1 MENRDQIQVRLEGG
15 QACVSFAGG
24 RFFVRQ
30 QNHHDASAGCPMQL
44 MLGALG
50 SCIILTLHA
59 VAQHKGIVLRDT
71 YLALEYHR
79 NSNDGTRF
87 EVTLNLDDHLTDRE
101 RKILYQSARICEVG
115 KILKSDVQIDYRL
128 LEPQSARASNPTTGG
143 PGPRASKS
151 MAER

>member
-1 MENRDQIQVRLEGG
+1 VENRDQIQVRLEGG

-71 YLALEYHR
+71 HLALEYHR

-115 KILKSDVQIDYRL
+115 KILKSDVQIDYHL
-128 LEPQSARASNPTTGG
+128 LEPQSVRPCDPTAED
-143 PGPRASKS
+143 PGRPAAKNMLKR
-151 MAER
+151 